1 MKKGKKLI
9 AVHLLNDFS
18 GSPKVLSQVIAG
30 LKDDKFE
37 IELFTSNNTKGFLS
51 DLVKTTTYTYKHF
64 NNKWLTLVAF
74 MSSQFVLFV
83 KLLMY
88 WRRDITIYV
97 NTMLPFGAALAGFV
111 MRKPVIYH
119 IHEISLSPKILKQFL
134 RAIIKLTASKII
146 FVSKAVM
153 ESENFPGIPSKVI
166 YNALPKSFEKANQ
179 VHYYTYNSEEVFN
192 VLMLASLKEYK
203 GVNEFLD
210 LAIHFQTKKNFKFT
224 LILNTNQQ
232 EINHWLADKLVPHN
246 ITFLPSQSDV
256 SQFYN
261 KAHLV
266 LNLSHVD
273 QWVETFGLTIIEAMA
288 YGIPVIVPPV
298 GGPAEI
304 VSHGKEGF
312 LVSAYDQTVLIKCI
326 QQLQSNDALRTKMSE
341 NARKRVTDFSEEKFK
356 QQIYKFIHD

>member
-1 MKKGKKLI
+1 MRKILF
-9 AVHLLNDFS
+9 VHLLNDFS
-18 GSPKVLSQVIAG
+18 GSPKVLSQVISG

-51 DLVKTTTYTYKHF
+51 DLVKTTTFTYKHF

-74 MSSQFVLFV
+74 VCSQFVLFV
-83 KLLMY
+83 KLLKY
-88 WRRDITIYV
+88 WRKDIAIYV
-97 NTMLPFGAALAGFV
+97 NTMLPFGAALAGFL
-111 MRKPVIYH
+111 MRKPVMYH
-119 IHEISLSPKILKQFL
+119 VHEISLSPKVLKFFL

-179 VHYYTYNSEEVFN
+179 GHDYIYKSEEVFN

-210 LAIHFQTKKNFKFT
+210 LAIYFQAKKNFKFT

-232 EINHWLADKLVPHN
+232 EINNWLADKSVPNN
-246 ITFLPSQSDV
+246 ISILPSQSDV
-256 SQFYN
+256 SQFYK

-266 LNLSHVD
+266 LNLSHID
-273 QWVETFGLTIIEAMA
+273 QWIETFGLTIIEAMA

-312 LVSAYDQTVLIKCI
+312 LVSAYDQAVLIKYI
-326 QQLQSNDALRTKMSE
+326 QQLQSNDALRTIMSE
-341 NARKRVTDFSEEKFK
+341 NARKRVTDFSEEKFNH
-356 QQIYKFIHD
+356 QIYTFIHD